1 MSAKSLE
8 LYVHIPFC
16 VKKCAYCDFLSASAD
31 ENTRQE
37 YIRNLL
43 EEIKEKGKQY
53 PDYEITTVFIGGG
66 TPSILKAGQI
76 ADVLEEVYRSFSV
89 RPDAEITIE
98 CNPGTLSFEKLSIYK
113 TAGINR
119 ISVGLQS
126 TDNDE
131 LRELGRIH
139 TYEEFLQSYDLIRKV
154 GFSNV
159 NIDIMAA
166 LPGQTALSY
175 EKTLRHVLSLRP
187 EHISAYSLIIEE
199 GTPFFEKYEADELLR
214 EKGDKP
220 LFLPSEETEREM
232 YEQTKELFAEHG
244 YERYEISNYAKNG
257 YACRHNIGYW
267 RWENYLGL
275 GLGSSSLVENVRFH
289 NTTNL
294 LDYNRGMF
302 GQQDLEVLDK
312 KSQMEE
318 FMFLGLRMT
327 NGVARKDF
335 ETAFGLPVENVYG
348 TVLDKQVADGL
359 VKKEAGRIFLTERGM
374 DVSNYVMAQFLI

>member
-1 MSAKSLE
+1 MSEKFLE

-16 VKKCAYCDFLSASAD
+16 VKKCAYCDFLSAPAQ
-31 ENTRQE
+31 EHIQQE
-37 YIRNLL
+37 YVRNL
-43 EEIKEKGKQY
+43 EFEIEKKSSAY
-53 PDYEITTVFIGGG
+53 TDYKVTTIFIGGG

-76 ADVLEEVYRSFSV
+76 AGILEKIYRSFSV

-126 TDNDE
+126 ADNGE

-154 GFSNV
+154 GFYNV

-166 LPGQTALSY
+166 LPGQTVLSY
-175 EKTLRHVLSLRP
+175 EKTLRRILSLRP

-214 EKGDKP
+214 EKGDEP
-220 LFLPSEETEREM
+220 HFLPSEETERRM
-232 YEQTKELFAEHG
+232 YEKTRELLAEHG
-244 YERYEISNYAKNG
+244 YERYEISNYAKKG
-257 YACRHNIGYW
+257 CVCRHNIGYW
-267 RWENYLGL
+267 RRENYLGL
-275 GLGSSSLVENVRFH
+275 GLGSASLVENVRFH
-289 NTTNL
+289 NTTEL
-294 LDYNRGMF
+294 RDYNRGMF
-302 GQQDLEVLDK
+302 EPQECEVLDK

-318 FMFLGLRMT
+318 FMFLGLRMI
-327 NGVARKDF
+327 NGVAREDF
-335 ETAFGLPVENVYG
+335 ERAFGLPVENVYG
-348 TVLDKQVADGL
+348 PVMDKQVADGL
-359 VKKEAGRIFLTERGM
+359 LKKEAGRIFLTERGM
-374 DVSNYVMAQFLI
+374 DVSNYVMAQFLF